1 MTATAQT
8 SSLFWTAALA
18 FSTLLI
24 AALASPLLSTAAQI
38 VA

>member
-8 SSLFWTAALA
+8 STLFWTAALA

-24 AALASPLLSTAAQI
+24 AAPRHC
-38 VA
+38 